1 MPQFET
7 VMRVSVSHPFVGL
20 PSQSPKP
27 VLHAATAHTPAVHA
41 AVALGGLQRAPHA
54 PQCEVLVRVST
65 SQPFEGSPSQS
76 EKPGLQV

>member
-1 MPQFET
+1 
-7 VMRVSVSHPFVGL
+7 MRVSVSQPFEAL
-20 PSQSPKP
+20 PSQSPKF
-27 VLHAATAHTPAVHA
+27 VSQRAMAQVPAMHA
-41 AVALGGLQRAPHA
+41 AVPLGGVHARPQA